1 MTATLVEAPASE
13 AEVAAAVADAARAGR
28 RIEIRGGGSRRG
40 FGGVVEADM
49 TLSTARLDAVTL
61 YEPQAL
67 TLVAGAGA
75 KLADI
80 AAMLAA
86 EGQRLPFEPIDHRAL
101 LGAGGEPTL
110 GGMVAVNA
118 SGPRR
123 IQAGACR
130 DSAIGVRFVD
140 GSGEILKSGG
150 RVMKNVTGY
159 DLVKLHCG
167 AWGTLGVVSE
177 IAFKLLPKPETAATL
192 VLSGLDDA
200 AAVAALSRAL
210 ASPYGVSGAAHLPG
224 GRTLIRVEGLANSV
238 VHRSE
243 SLRRELDGSGEAEIL
258 HDATDN
264 AALWRAVADVEAFAG
279 RPGAVWRVSLRPSD
293 GPKLVAG
300 VKRTLD
306 AEAIYD
312 WGGGLVWLAVPEDGE
327 AGTAVIRSALAPL
340 GGHATLIRAGE
351 GTRRAVAVFQPEPPA
366 VAAISAGLRRQFDP
380 KGILNPGLMDAPV
393 GAG

>member
-28 RIEIRGGGSRRG
+28 RIEIAGGGSRRG

-130 DSAIGVRFVD
+130 DATLGLRFVD
-140 GSGEILKSGG
+140 GRGAVVKNGG

-159 DLVKLHCG
+159 DLVKLLCG
-167 AWGTLGVVSE
+167 AHGTLGVITE
-177 IAFKLLPKPETAATL
+177 AAFRLQPIPEADATL
-192 VLSGLDDA
+192 ILRGLDDA
-200 AAVAALSRAL
+200 TAVAALAAALGSPCDVTGAAHVGGETLARIEGFAPSVAYRAERLRAAL
-210 ASPYGVSGAAHLPG
+210 ASFGA
-224 GRTLIRVEGLANSV
+224 VEIV
-238 VHRSE
+238 R
-243 SLRRELDGSGEAEIL
+243 D
-258 HDATDN
+258 DADR
-264 AALWRAVADVEAFAG
+264 WRAVRDVTRFAG
-279 RPGAVWRVSLRPSD
+279 RDGAVWRLSVRPSD
-293 GPKLVAG
+293 GPKAVAAIAEQTT
-300 VKRTLD
+300 V
-306 AEAIYD
+306 AEALYD
-312 WGGGLVWLAVPEDGE
+312 WGGGLVWLLTPD
-327 AGTAVIRSALAPL
+327 AGDAGAAAARAAAARL
-340 GGHATLIRAGE
+340 GGHATLVRASE
-351 GTRRAVAVFQPEPPA
+351 ATRRRVAVFHPEPAPL
-366 VAAISAGLRRQFDP
+366 AALGRGLRAKFDP
-380 KGILNPGLMDAPV
+380 AGVLNPGRMA
-393 GAG
+393 A